1 MSHRNVARRGMIVAA
16 VASLFGVSSM
26 GCGGGGSGGGTGGK
40 GGGGSSGGTG
50 NSSGGGLQYQP
61 CTAESKVGGFGVLL
75 VDASETTPEYA
86 TFGGR
91 VRDGVNP
98 LDYLKAEATDG
109 ACRLMV
115 KPTCSPACMAPQLC
129 GVGDKCAA
137 EPVSHSVGAID
148 VMGLTTPIMGLAAVS
163 AQGNQYNKDLSAGA
177 YPPAAP
183 GAAVT
188 LSAAGGD
195 YTPFTLTAHGIAPL
209 VFPGTGITVN
219 RGQAL
224 AFTWTAQSGTATGKI
239 QATLNVAYHGGGKY
253 RIDCDFDDD
262 GTGEIPAS
270 LIDKLLDQGTAGF
283 PTLALTRRSVDSK
296 TLTAPGCIEFEVSAY
311 RERQVTV
318 CPMPG
323 KCIVS
328 CGPDKPCPT
337 GQTCG
342 NDKKCS

>member
-1 MSHRNVARRGMIVAA
+1 MIVAA
-16 VASLFGVSSM
+16 VATVMGLSSM
-26 GCGGGGSGGGTGGK
+26 GCGGGGNGGGSGGK
-40 GGGGSSGGTG
+40 GGGGTSGGTG
-50 NSSGGGLQYQP
+50 NSSGGLVFKP
-61 CTAESKVGGFGVLL
+61 CSAETNVGGFSVLL
-75 VDASETTPEYA
+75 VDKSDTTPEYA

-98 LDYLKAEATDG
+98 LDYLKVDTADG
-109 ACRLMV
+109 SCRLMV
-115 KPTCSPACMAPQLC
+115 KPTCSPACTAPQLC
-129 GVGDKCAA
+129 GVGDKCVA
-137 EPVSHSVGAID
+137 EPVSHNVGAVD
-148 VMGLTTPIMGLAAVS
+148 VTGLSTPITGLAAIS

-177 YPPAAP
+177 YPPAAA
-183 GAAVT
+183 GGTVT

-195 YTPFTLTAHGIAPL
+195 YTPFTLTARGIEPL

-219 RGQAL
+219 RGKPV
-224 AFTWTAQSGTATGKI
+224 AFTWTAPAGTPTGKI

-262 GTGEIPAS
+262 GSGEIPAA
-270 LIDKLLDQGTAGF
+270 LVDKLLDQGTAGF
-283 PTLALTRRSVDSK
+283 PTLALTRRSVDST
-296 TLTAPGCIEFEVSAY
+296 TLTPPGCIEFAVNAY

-318 CPMPG
+318 CPMPD

-337 GQTCG
+337 GQACG

>member
-1 MSHRNVARRGMIVAA
+1 MSHRNVAPWGMIVAGF
-16 VASLFGVSSM
+16 ASLLAVSNM
-26 GCGGGGSGGGTGGK
+26 GCGGGGNGGGSGGK
-40 GGGGSSGGTG
+40 GGGSTGG
-50 NSSGGGLQYQP
+50 SSGGGLQFEP
-61 CTAESKVGGFGVLL
+61 CTAETKVGGFSVLL
-75 VDASETTPEYA
+75 VDASDTTPEYA

-98 LDYLKAEATDG
+98 LDYLKVDTADG

-115 KPTCSPACMAPQLC
+115 KPSCSPACTAPQLC
-129 GVGDKCAA
+129 SVGDKCVT
-137 EPVSHSVGAID
+137 EPVSHTVGAID
-148 VMGLTTPIMGLAAVS
+148 VTGLSTPITGLAAVS
-163 AQGNQYNKDLSAGA
+163 AQGNQYNKDLSAGT
-177 YPPAAP
+177 YPPVAA
-183 GAAVT
+183 GGTVT

-195 YTPFTLTAHGIAPL
+195 YAPFTLTARGIAPL
-209 VFPGTGITVN
+209 VFPGTGLSVN
-219 RGQAL
+219 RGQPL
-224 AFTWTAQSGTATGKI
+224 MFTWTAQAGTATGKI

-262 GTGEIPAS
+262 GSGEIPAA

-283 PTLALTRRSVDSK
+283 PTLALTRRSVDST
-296 TLTAPGCIEFEVSAY
+296 TLASPGCIEFEVNAY